1 MRKGF
6 VLFAG
11 LVLLSMLVACSD
23 DSTPTPPKPHV
34 DFEITTAAVPVAY
47 TCSPYNTTLAVQ
59 GGTAP
64 YTWTLAEESDPLP
77 TGIVLTSEGVISGV
91 MTAAGDFSFTVR
103 VTDSS
108 PTPKTNDKAFDM
120 SVDVPSNPSL
130 AVFFDGTATV
140 CTTTTLSWT
149 PVNCYVYIMLDE
161 QDVNCAQAC
170 EFKLRITDADN
181 ADLEVG
187 TDYYIASVDYPS
199 YAPLQLGDLF
209 NGMAISFNRPMFA
222 TDGPVLVASFDLML
236 MEDLQNLS
244 FKFSPNPGGSLG
256 IASCDVG
263 YPIVNATG
271 REASINYEAPV
282 TY

>member
-64 YTWTLAEESDPLP
+64 YTWALADGSDPLP
-77 TGIVLTSEGVISGV
+77 EGIVLTSEGVISGV

-108 PTPKTNDKAFDM
+108 PTPKTYDKTFDM
-120 SVDVPSNPSL
+120 SVDVPLNPSL
-130 AVFFDGTATV
+130 AIFFDGSASVCQSATTA
-140 CTTTTLSWT
+140 WT
-149 PVNCYVYIMLDE
+149 PVNCYIFVMLDE
-161 QDVNCAQAC
+161 EQVNCAQAT
-170 EFKLRITDADN
+170 EFRLRITDMDN
-181 ADLEVG
+181 VDLDPG
-187 TDYYIASVDYPS
+187 SQ
-199 YAPLQLGDLF
+199 YAIMGVAMPEYVAVTLGDLF
-209 NGMAISFNRPMFA
+209 AGMAISFSRPMY
-222 TDGPVLVASFDLML
+222 GPEPIMVASFDML
-236 MEDLQNLS
+236 LLEDLQNLS
-244 FKFSPNPGGSLG
+244 FKFDANPNGSLG
-256 IASCDVG
+256 IATCETG
-263 YPIVNATG
+263 FPIVNVTG
-271 REASINYEAPV
+271 REAAINY
-282 TY
+282 

>member
-47 TCSPYNTTLAVQ
+47 TCSPYNTTLAAQ

-64 YTWTLAEESDPLP
+64 YTWTLAEVSDPLP

-91 MTAAGDFSFTVR
+91 MTAAGDCSFTVR

-108 PTPKTNDKAFDM
+108 PTPKTYDKAFDM

-130 AVFFDGTATV
+130 AVFFDGSATV

-181 ADLEVG
+181 TDLTAGEH
-187 TDYYIASVDYPS
+187 YYIANVADSPAYV
-199 YAPLQLGDLF
+199 AVTLGDLF
-209 NGMAISFNRPMFA
+209 NGMALSFNRPMY
-222 TDGPVLVASFDLML
+222 GPEPVLVASFELNL

-244 FKFSPNPGGSLG
+244 FKFEPNPNGSLG

-263 YPIVNATG
+263 YPIVNATS
-271 REASINYEAPV
+271 REAAINY
-282 TY
+282 